1 MHKRSTLYQLTY
13 VFQVTFTYHSAIV
26 IPARHGAIEFSSKTS
41 VTFLT
46 LDPSLI
52 DVLAHM
58 VIPAN
63 LPITAVRIAHLHIC
77 STRPMVEVPGTAIS
91 NCKEG
96 ENEAKEDSL
105 HS

>member
-1 MHKRSTLYQLTY
+1 
-13 VFQVTFTYHSAIV
+13 
-26 IPARHGAIEFSSKTS
+26 
-41 VTFLT
+41 
-46 LDPSLI
+46 
-52 DVLAHM
+52 M